1 MQPFVGSLARR
12 KRRRTLS
19 PEFQHALALEVLK
32 TERLRIIALIVVA
45 TVLAV
50 GLGTID
56 RLAPAVLDRIWHG
69 RFPVLFL
76 ATSYVVFVL
85 FEASILL
92 LITRQIKRGGDVP
105 QLRRYLGALV
115 ETSLPSVVIATHM
128 SNMGAAQAL
137 AFVGPFLY
145 FIFIILST
153 LRLDFWLSAF
163 TGFVA
168 GAELLGLALLH
179 PATQAAASDPTLAAP
194 FVMSRSAVL
203 FACGVIAGAVGT
215 QLRRQF
221 EASIAAATARDQVT
235 NLFGQHV
242 SPQVVERLLAAGPTA
257 ATDTRRVAVMFVDI
271 RGFTAAAS
279 TRTPQQVVDRLDA
292 AFAVLVDIVDRNGG
306 IVNKFL
312 GDGFLALF
320 GAPFEDPNAAAR
332 AVTAAREMLAAIAQH
347 NVGSDWP
354 LRIGIGLHLGNVVA
368 GSVGSPRRKEYTVI
382 GDTVNLA
389 SRIEGLNKEF
399 GSQLL
404 ISDAVHQEIGNVE
417 GAVSLGDVPVRGYQQ
432 PIRVWRLA

>member
-168 GAELLGLALLH
+168 GAELLGLAFLH
-179 PATQAAASDPTLAAP
+179 PTSQTDASDPTLAAP
-194 FVMSRSAVL
+194 FVISRSAVI

-215 QLRRQF
+215 RLRRQF

-235 NLFGQHV
+235 NLFGPV
-242 SPQVVERLLAAGPTA
+242 SYTHL
-257 ATDTRRVAVMFVDI
+257 
-271 RGFTAAAS
+271 
-279 TRTPQQVVDRLDA
+279 
-292 AFAVLVDIVDRNGG
+292 
-306 IVNKFL
+306 
-312 GDGFLALF
+312 
-320 GAPFEDPNAAAR
+320 R
-332 AVTAAREMLAAIAQH
+332 AHET
-347 NVGSDWP
+347 
-354 LRIGIGLHLGNVVA
+354 
-368 GSVGSPRRKEYTVI
+368 
-382 GDTVNLA
+382 
-389 SRIEGLNKEF
+389 
-399 GSQLL
+399 
-404 ISDAVHQEIGNVE
+404 
-417 GAVSLGDVPVRGYQQ
+417 
-432 PIRVWRLA
+432 